1 MGQVTSIYKN
11 ITDENRQRQHIAVGN
26 SDPEE
31 IAETK
36 TSQAISDTLFKEY
49 KSSEYTYWKNLT
61 GGDANAIYNRIM
73 AGAA

>member
-1 MGQVTSIYKN
+1 MAQAS
-11 ITDENRQRQHIAVGN
+11 
-26 SDPEE
+26 
-31 IAETK
+31 
-36 TSQAISDTLFKEY
+36 TSQAISDTIFQQY